1 MTKLDSANFFG
12 IGLDN
17 CSLLRACVCKEA
29 SINSAINAV
38 INTEQTG
45 DEKQKEKDSKE
56 NG

>member
-17 CSLLRACVCKEA
+17 CRLLRACVCKEA

-38 INTEQTG
+38 INTVHN
-45 DEKQKEKDSKE
+45 K
-56 NG
+56 